1 LNYTLPLARLIEE
14 FQRLPGVGPKSAQ
27 RLAFHILKQSTDD
40 VRRFARA
47 LVDAREQVGYCQRC
61 YNLSA
66 QAICEICCQP
76 GRKRET
82 LCIVAEPRDLYA
94 LERTHEYKGLYHVLQ
109 GLISPLEGVGP
120 QDLKIRELLNRLG
133 PENSQSL
140 QSQATEHQ
148 RQEQPLESSTSSDN
162 LHSSISLDSQYMTKP
177 DHQSGTVSQLNVSH
191 FNSAENDFPPIQ
203 EVILALP
210 PSIEGDT
217 TSLYLAR
224 LLKPLPDMRLT
235 RIAFGLPV
243 GADLE
248 YADNLTI
255 TRALQGRQLV

>member
-1 LNYTLPLARLIEE
+1 MNYTIPLARLIEE

-27 RLAFHILKQSTDD
+27 RLAFYVLKQSSED

-47 LVDAREQVGYCQRC
+47 LVNAREQVGYCQRC

-66 QAICEICCQP
+66 QAVCEICCQK
-76 GRKRET
+76 GRKREI
-82 LCIVAEPRDLYA
+82 LCVVAEPRDLYA
-94 LERTHEYKGLYHVLQ
+94 LERTQEYKGLYHVLQ

-133 PENSQSL
+133 PSGSLEFQTSTPSEEN
-140 QSQATEHQ
+140 QAEYTSKPTAPESIVTLSVTGHATSTETKIGFMPHD
-148 RQEQPLESSTSSDN
+148 SDHN
-162 LHSSISLDSQYMTKP
+162 YP
-177 DHQSGTVSQLNVSH
+177 V
-191 FNSAENDFPPIQ
+191 IQ

-224 LLKPLPDMRLT
+224 LLKSIPDLKLT